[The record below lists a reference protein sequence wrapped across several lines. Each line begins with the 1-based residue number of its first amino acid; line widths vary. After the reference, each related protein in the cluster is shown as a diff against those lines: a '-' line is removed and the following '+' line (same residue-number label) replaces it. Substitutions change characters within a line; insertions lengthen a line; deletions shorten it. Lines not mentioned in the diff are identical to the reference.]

1 MTVLRKRTSVPVME
15 AVVMVVLLMKY
26 GEALCTGHAE
36 ATVDSE
42 RAQRPAAGAI
52 CQLQPAR

>member
-1 MTVLRKRTSVPVME
+1 
-15 AVVMVVLLMKY
+15 MVVLLMKY

-36 ATVDSE
+36 AAVDSE